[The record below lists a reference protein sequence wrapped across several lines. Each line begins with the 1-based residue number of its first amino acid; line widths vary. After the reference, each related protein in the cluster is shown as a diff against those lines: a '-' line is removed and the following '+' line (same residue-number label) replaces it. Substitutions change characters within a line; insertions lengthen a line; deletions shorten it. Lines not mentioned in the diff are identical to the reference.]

1 MNSFP
6 LDDIK
11 VISLEQAVAAPF
23 ASRQLAELGARVIK
37 VERPKVGD
45 FARNYDD
52 TVQGLSANFV
62 WLNHSKESLT
72 LDIKSDDGKKIP
84 YKLLETADVLIQ
96 NLIQGQLKD

>member
-6 LDDIK
+6 LDGIK
-11 VISLEQAVAAPF
+11 VISLEQAVAAQF

-45 FARNYDD
+45 FARNYDY

-62 WLNHSKESLT
+62 WLSLSQESLT
-72 LDIKSDDGKKIP
+72 LDIKSDVGKIILQ
-84 YKLLETADVLIQ
+84 KLL
-96 NLIQGQLKD
+96 

>member
-37 VERPKVGD
+37 VESQK
-45 FARNYDD
+45 
-52 TVQGLSANFV
+52 L
-62 WLNHSKESLT
+62 E
-72 LDIKSDDGKKIP
+72 I
-84 YKLLETADVLIQ
+84 LLEIMTILFRVYLQI
-96 NLIQGQLKD
+96 LFG